1 MTTRDETRSGANS
14 GKDAFD
20 GRDLL
25 VGRPERAEA
34 DGSSSAASRTPPS
47 RPAPATAKS
56 PPASPQPAEHDDA
69 RDDAIQEILETV
81 RATAAR
87 IDALQEAPDPKD
99 DTAETLARETAAL
112 TQAVADARGALA
124 RAAELAAGRDGAAEA
139 ARALA
144 GAAATLKTQGE
155 ALDQR
160 IRVTDRQ
167 SAVAGHAMEDMNESA
182 TLLNDQLRTLGNDLL
197 RISGRLCWR
206 HWRFGLAV
214 AAAAFVFFALGA
226 VLQREADVM
235 SFGDPRHEWNDFVL
249 EEFAPTIAGCASW
262 ARLKQETIRCR
273 LYLDPSLEVTIP
285 LYPEATVEEVPPD
298 DPAAPSAGQ

>member
-1 MTTRDETRSGANS
+1 MTSRDETRRGANS
-14 GKDAFD
+14 RKDAFD

-25 VGRPERAEA
+25 VGRPEGAEA
-34 DGSSSAASRTPPS
+34 DGPFSPASRTSPS
-47 RPAPATAKS
+47 KPSPSTANS
-56 PPASPQPAEHDDA
+56 PPASPVPGAREDAHDEVL
-69 RDDAIQEILETV
+69 QEILTTV

-99 DTAETLARETAAL
+99 GTAEALARETVAL
-112 TQAVADARGALA
+112 TQAVGDARGALA

-139 ARALA
+139 ARSLA
-144 GAAATLKTQGE
+144 GAAAALKTQGE
-155 ALDQR
+155 ALDHR

-167 SAVAGHAMEDMNESA
+167 SAVAGHAMEDVNQSA
-182 TLLNDQLRTLGNDLL
+182 TALNDQLRTLGNDLL
-197 RISGRLCWR
+197 RISDRLRWR

-214 AAAAFVFFALGA
+214 GAAAFVFFALGA

-285 LYPEATVEEVPPD
+285 LYPDATVEQVPPD
-298 DPAAPSAGQ
+298 ERAAPSEGQ